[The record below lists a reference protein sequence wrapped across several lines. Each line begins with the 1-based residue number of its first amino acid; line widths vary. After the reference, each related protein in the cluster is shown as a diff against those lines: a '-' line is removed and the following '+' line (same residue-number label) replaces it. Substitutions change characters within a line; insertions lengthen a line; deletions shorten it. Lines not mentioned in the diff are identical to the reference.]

1 MKLEERILRSVKQR
15 RGNIVLRSEFAD
27 MGSATRIT
35 EVLRSL
41 QDKGILVRVG
51 TGAYSKTRI
60 SSVTGRVVAA
70 GSLETL
76 ASEILGKFGV
86 KVQQS
91 RAAKAYNAGTT
102 TQMPGTFVV
111 NTGDKRIS
119 RKIFVGGRS
128 LKYENNIQS
137 SVATA

>member
-15 RGNIVLRSEFAD
+15 RGNIVLRSDFAD
-27 MGSATRIT
+27 MGSSTRIT

-41 QDKGILVRVG
+41 QQRGILIRVG
-51 TGAYSKTRI
+51 TGVYSKTRV
-60 SSVTGRVVAA
+60 STVTGRRIAA

-76 ASEILGKFGV
+76 ASEILDKFGI
-86 KVQQS
+86 KVEPS
-91 RAAKAYNAGTT
+91 RAAKAYNAGLT
-102 TQMPGTFVV
+102 TQIPGSLVV

-119 RKIFVGGRS
+119 RKIFVGGRN